1 MRLSAVMLEVDRK
14 ELGRRYFETDFRK
27 LKMEDKNNDNK
38 KVGYSIRGRHFPF
51 LTSSVITV

>member
-14 ELGRRYFETDFRK
+14 ELGRRYFETYFRK

-38 KVGYSIRGRHFPF
+38 KVGYSIRGRR
-51 LTSSVITV
+51 S